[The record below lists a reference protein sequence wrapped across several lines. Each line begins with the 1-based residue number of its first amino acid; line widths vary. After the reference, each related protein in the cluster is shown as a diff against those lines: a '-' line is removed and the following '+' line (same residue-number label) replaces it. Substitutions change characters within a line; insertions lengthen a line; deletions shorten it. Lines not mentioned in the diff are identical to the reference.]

1 MLGQIME
8 WFYEDLA
15 GLGID
20 PASPGF
26 KNTIIRPQP
35 VGDVT
40 WAEASHQSPY
50 GLIKVRW
57 EHPDGKFVLKIT
69 VPANSRATVF
79 MPVKATGM
87 VREGGIVAAKATG
100 VKYLSRQGERDEFSL
115 ESGSYVFESAW

>member
-1 MLGQIME
+1 
-8 WFYEDLA
+8 
-15 GLGID
+15 
-20 PASPGF
+20 
-26 KNTIIRPQP
+26 
-35 VGDVT
+35 
-40 WAEASHQSPY
+40 
-50 GLIKVRW
+50 LIKVRW